1 MRFINNSKYFNY
13 LEIEMLRKLARISE
27 NKKGNKKNVEK
38 ANWRK

>member
-1 MRFINNSKYFNY
+1 MRFINKTKYFNY
-13 LEIEMLRKLARISE
+13 LEIEIIKKTSRISE